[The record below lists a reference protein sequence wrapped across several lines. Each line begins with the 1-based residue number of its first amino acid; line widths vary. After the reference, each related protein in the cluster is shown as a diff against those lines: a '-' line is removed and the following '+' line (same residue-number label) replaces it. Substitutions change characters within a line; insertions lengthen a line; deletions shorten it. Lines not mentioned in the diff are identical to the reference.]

1 VGKAYERE
9 RGMKG
14 QPLSAKD
21 RRAGRKVMSYLHRVS
36 RLIAQVRCILQGLI
50 RPSTP
55 NLTCEQV
62 IGFIADYLT
71 GALDP
76 ETTAAF
82 EVHLRGCDDC
92 VAFLNT
98 YQRTI
103 AAVQSLRFDD
113 IPAEMEA
120 RVRRFLET

>member
-1 VGKAYERE
+1 
-9 RGMKG
+9 M
-14 QPLSAKD
+14 P
-21 RRAGRKVMSYLHRVS
+21 YLHRVS
-36 RLIAQVRCILQGLI
+36 RLVTRVQCTLQGLI

-55 NLTCEQV
+55 NLSCEQV
-62 IGFIADYLT
+62 VGFIADYLT
-71 GALDP
+71 GTLDP

-103 AAVQSLRFDD
+103 AAIRSLRFDD

>member
-1 VGKAYERE
+1 
-9 RGMKG
+9 
-14 QPLSAKD
+14 
-21 RRAGRKVMSYLHRVS
+21 MSYLHRVS
-36 RLIAQVRCILQGLI
+36 RLVTQVRRALQGLI
-50 RPSTP
+50 RPPTP
-55 NLTCEQV
+55 HLTCEQV
-62 IGFIADYLT
+62 VGFIADYLT

-82 EVHLRGCDDC
+82 GVHLRGCDDC

-113 IPAEMEA
+113 TPAEMEA

>member
-1 VGKAYERE
+1 MWATLSQAEEEGT
-9 RGMKG
+9 
-14 QPLSAKD
+14 PLSVRG
-21 RRAGRKVMSYLHRVS
+21 RRAGRKAMSYLHRVS
-36 RLIAQVRCILQGLI
+36 RLVTQVRRTLQGLI

-55 NLTCEQV
+55 DLTCERV
-62 IGFIADYLT
+62 VGFIADYLT

-98 YQRTI
+98 YQRTV
-103 AAVQSLRFDD
+103 AAVRSLRFDD

>member
-1 VGKAYERE
+1 
-9 RGMKG
+9 
-14 QPLSAKD
+14 
-21 RRAGRKVMSYLHRVS
+21 MSYLHRVS
-36 RLIAQVRCILQGLI
+36 RLLTQVRRTLLRLI

-62 IGFIADYLT
+62 VGFVADYLS
-71 GALDP
+71 GSLEP
-76 ETTAAF
+76 EMTAAF

-92 VAFLNT
+92 LAFLNT

-103 AAVQSLRFDD
+103 AAVRSLRFDD

-120 RVRRFLET
+120 RVRRFLKT

>member
-1 VGKAYERE
+1 
-9 RGMKG
+9 MKS
-14 QPLSAKD
+14 QPLRARG
-21 RRAGRKVMSYLHRVS
+21 RRAGRVAMPQANWFG
-36 RLIAQVRCILQGLI
+36 RLIAQVRRTLGGPI

-55 NLTCEQV
+55 DLTCEQV
-62 IGFIADYLT
+62 VGFVADYLT